1 VSPLRV
7 EFHRAPE
14 PTEPEPP
21 PAPGSK
27 PPPPPPPEP
36 SIAVVSWKD
45 GRAIVESDDPTLAE
59 GLRRAFR
66 PTPVVVDDPARRYPG
81 TRGESILKPGDL
93 EWFRAVALVRAPAET
108 GLVPRF
114 VPSPGAGGYDPA
126 ANYRPF
132 AEQVERLEARNSG

>member
-1 VSPLRV
+1 MSPLRV
-7 EFHRAPE
+7 EFHLAPE
-14 PTEPEPP
+14 PSDPEPP

-36 SIAVVSWKD
+36 TVAVVSWQE
-45 GRAIVESDDPTLAE
+45 GRAIVDSDEPAVAE

-81 TRGESILKPGDL
+81 TRGESILQPGDL

-108 GLVPRF
+108 GLIPRF
-114 VPSPGAGGYDPA
+114 VPNPGAGGYDPA

>member
-7 EFHRAPE
+7 EFHLAPE
-14 PTEPEPP
+14 PSDPEPP

-27 PPPPPPPEP
+27 PPPPPAPEP
-36 SIAVVSWKD
+36 TVAVVSWQE
-45 GRAIVESDDPTLAE
+45 GRAIVDSDEPAVAE

-81 TRGESILKPGDL
+81 TRGESILQPGDL

-108 GLVPRF
+108 GLIPRF
-114 VPSPGAGGYDPA
+114 VPNPGAGGYDPA

-132 AEQVERLEARNSG
+132 AEQVERLDARNSG

>member
-7 EFHRAPE
+7 EFHLAPE
-14 PTEPEPP
+14 PSDPEPP

-27 PPPPPPPEP
+27 PPPPPAPEP
-36 SIAVVSWKD
+36 TVAVVSWQE
-45 GRAIVESDDPTLAE
+45 GRAIVDSDEPAVAD

-81 TRGESILKPGDL
+81 TRGESILQPGDL

-108 GLVPRF
+108 GLIPRF
-114 VPSPGAGGYDPA
+114 VPNPGVGGYDPA
-126 ANYRPF
+126 ANYRSF
-132 AEQVERLEARNSG
+132 AEQVERLDARNSG